1 VSASHVLMHAV
12 SHAAAASNPTNG
24 GTGNAFVFW
33 ICAILAVAGALGL
46 VLSRRAVHSALWV
59 AMTMISLA
67 VLYVAQQGIFVG
79 IVQVVVYTGAIMML
93 FLFVLMIVGVDA
105 SDSFVETI
113 KGQRWIGIIGA
124 IGLGGLII
132 FGVADAFVKP
142 PVGLDAANSAYGSN
156 PRGIA
161 AEMFSNW
168 VLIFEVTSALLVTA
182 AVGAMVLAHRERLF
196 PKLSQRLQSEA
207 RVRSGQPNQ
216 LPVPGVYARHN
227 AVDTPAIRPDGTLAP
242 SSVPAALQARGT
254 ARGLDVNDIEEVST
268 GMAGA
273 PSVIARGTGID
284 DPAEADFL
292 DQSGDDGEEQS

>member
-1 VSASHVLMHAV
+1 VSASQVLLHAASHV
-12 SHAAAASNPTNG
+12 AAASNPTNG
-24 GTGNAFVFW
+24 GTGNAVVFW
-33 ICAILAVAGALGL
+33 ICAVLSVAGALGL

-113 KGQRWIGIIGA
+113 KGQRWIGVIGA
-124 IGLGGLII
+124 LGLGGLII

-142 PVGLDAANSAYGSN
+142 PVGLDAANAAYGSN
-156 PRGIA
+156 PQGIA

-196 PKLSQRLQSEA
+196 PKLSQRMQSEA
-207 RVRSGQPNQ
+207 RVRSGRPNQ

-227 AVDTPAIRPDGTLAP
+227 AVDTPAIRPDGSLAT

-254 ARGLDVNDIEEVST
+254 ARGLDVADLEGVSA

-273 PSVIARGTGID
+273 SSVIATGTGIHDSVEVEGSTD
-284 DPAEADFL
+284 DDVS
-292 DQSGDDGEEQS
+292 DEEQS